1 MNNDNNTIFI
11 SRRKNMED
19 IKNYVS
25 NKKPCGD
32 LVELVLNFVIEHKL
46 TKNNVWEVFDN
57 VTDFMDN
64 NAVIEQD
71 KVKIL

>member
-1 MNNDNNTIFI
+1 
-11 SRRKNMED
+11 MED

-25 NKKPCGD
+25 NKKPCDD
-32 LVELVLNFVIEHKL
+32 LIELILNFVIEHKL
-46 TKNNVWEVFDN
+46 TKNNIWEVFN
-57 VTDFMDN
+57 SVTDFMDN